1 MKYFIESSAVFA
13 ILACILGL
21 YISWKNFFRNSN
33 SSKAYE
39 QALARTKWLDFCG
52 FFIRQKDSLL
62 MKNTGD
68 DPNKVREPI
77 PYVNYIQ
84 DLSLFY

>member
-1 MKYFIESSAVFA
+1 MKYLIEGGAALA

-21 YISWKNFFRNSN
+21 CISWQNFFRNSN
-33 SSKAYE
+33 ASKAYE
-39 QALARTKWLDFCG
+39 QALAETKWLDFCG
-52 FFIRQKDSLL
+52 LFVRQKDSLL

-68 DPNKVREPI
+68 DPKKVREPV

-84 DLSLFY
+84 DMSLFY

>member
-1 MKYFIESSAVFA
+1 MKYLIESSATLA

-21 YISWKNFFRNSN
+21 CISWKNFFRNSN
-33 SSKAYE
+33 ASKAYE
-39 QALARTKWLDFCG
+39 QALANTKWLDFCG
-52 FFIRQKDSLL
+52 LFVRQKDSLL

-68 DPNKVREPI
+68 APNKVRESV

-84 DLSLFY
+84 DMSLFY

>member
-1 MKYFIESSAVFA
+1 MKYFIGSGAALA

-21 YISWKNFFRNSN
+21 CISWKNFFRNSN
-33 SSKAYE
+33 ASKAYE
-39 QALARTKWLDFCG
+39 QALAKTKWLDSCG
-52 FFIRQKDSLL
+52 LFVRQKDSLL

-84 DLSLFY
+84 DMSLFY